1 MGIEVEDCQ
10 EGSGWTQQTCELMEK
25 IDHRTQ
31 SASGLNMHNG
41 MDGWISKVT
50 DELTGEKKG
59 IYNRIMKVVDKEERQ
74 QLPAL

>member
-1 MGIEVEDCQ
+1 MNSADLWID
-10 EGSGWTQQTCELMEK
+10 EK

-50 DELTGEKKG
+50 DELTGEKKDF
-59 IYNRIMKVVDKEERQ
+59 YNRIMKVVDKEERQ